1 MFKINKEMQIPQSHS
16 KKSLNKMET
25 NILSP
30 VKDTNF
36 KKISSSGI
44 IGTSGLSPVIIY
56 KKSIKGNENKEKYKL
71 KRQFRNTNYISD
83 GGLKKKL
90 EKFYNGNDFISSP
103 IPISQNKTTKNKYNT
118 NHNIFFEEK
127 QKEKE
132 SIPRS
137 KKYNLQEKKL
147 FSKTVRVS
155 NKRPIFPK
163 NNEKMKNACKTKN
176 GFGIKYKNLI

>member
-137 KKYNLQEKKL
+137 KKYN
-147 FSKTVRVS
+147 
-155 NKRPIFPK
+155 
-163 NNEKMKNACKTKN
+163 
-176 GFGIKYKNLI
+176 